1 MAESKAA
8 LAPEAVR
15 HTLMPS
21 TSSDRTPLMR
31 RGRLMVCRIGYTK
44 YSMVRLRPIEVVRIN
59 EQVYEAIEAAIVR
72 CELGPGAVLGDRQLA
87 EDLGISRTP
96 VRDALHRLE
105 SSGLVERRG
114 RMGWMVSTFA
124 LRDVRELFEL
134 RRVFEPLGL
143 ERLSE
148 GWDEELVREL
158 SHSFEKFP
166 ERLTQGQLP
175 GYLHDD
181 RRFHEKIVEC
191 SRNERVIRFYG
202 TVEKQIDRIRHYLSY
217 NYEGRVEASLKEHRE
232 ICAAIV
238 AHDLS
243 AAIEALDNHLHNV
256 EELITALARE
266 RGLDQRTR
274 EQSA

>member
-1 MAESKAA
+1 MAQ
-8 LAPEAVR
+8 
-15 HTLMPS
+15 
-21 TSSDRTPLMR
+21 
-31 RGRLMVCRIGYTK
+31 
-44 YSMVRLRPIEVVRIN
+44 LRPIEVARIN
-59 EQVYEAIEAAIVR
+59 EQVYEAIETAIVR
-72 CELGPGAVLGDRQLA
+72 CELGPGNVLGDRQLA
-87 EDLGISRTP
+87 EVLGVSRTP

-124 LRDVRELFEL
+124 LQDVRELFEL
-134 RRVFEPLGL
+134 RRIFEPLGL

-148 GWDEELVREL
+148 AWEEAVVREL

-166 ERLTQGQLP
+166 ERLTRDLLP
-175 GYLHDD
+175 DYLHED
-181 RRFHEKIVEC
+181 RRFHKEIVGC
-191 SRNERVIRFYG
+191 SRNGRIIRFYG

-232 ICAAIV
+232 ICAAIA

-243 AAIEALDNHLHNV
+243 AATEALDNHLRNV
-256 EELITALARE
+256 EELISALARE

-274 EQSA
+274 ERSA

>member
-1 MAESKAA
+1 MAQ
-8 LAPEAVR
+8 L
-15 HTLMPS
+15 
-21 TSSDRTPLMR
+21 R
-31 RGRLMVCRIGYTK
+31 R
-44 YSMVRLRPIEVVRIN
+44 IEVVRIN
-59 EQVYEAIEAAIVR
+59 EQVYEAVEAAIVR
-72 CELGPGAVLGDRQLA
+72 CELEPGAVLGDRRLA
-87 EDLGISRTP
+87 EVLEVSRTP

-124 LRDVRELFEL
+124 LQDVRELFEL
-134 RRVFEPLGL
+134 RRVLEPLGL

-148 GWDEELVREL
+148 TWDEAVVREL

-166 ERLTQGQLP
+166 ERLTEDLLLD
-175 GYLHDD
+175 YLHDD
-181 RRFHEKIVEC
+181 HRFHKKIVEC
-191 SRNERVIRFYG
+191 SRNGRVIQFYG

-232 ICAAIV
+232 ICAAIT
-238 AHDLS
+238 ARDLS
-243 AAIEALDNHLHNV
+243 AATEALNDHLRNV

-274 EQSA
+274 ERSA

>member
-1 MAESKAA
+1 MAQ
-8 LAPEAVR
+8 L
-15 HTLMPS
+15 
-21 TSSDRTPLMR
+21 R
-31 RGRLMVCRIGYTK
+31 R
-44 YSMVRLRPIEVVRIN
+44 IEVVRIN
-59 EQVYEAIEAAIVR
+59 EQVYEAIETAIVR
-72 CELGPGAVLGDRQLA
+72 CELGPGTVLGDRQLA
-87 EDLGISRTP
+87 EVLGVSRTP

-124 LRDVRELFEL
+124 LQDVRELFEL
-134 RRVFEPLGL
+134 RRIFEPLGL

-148 GWDEELVREL
+148 TWEEAVVREL

-166 ERLTQGQLP
+166 ERLTRDLLP
-175 GYLHDD
+175 DYLHED
-181 RRFHEKIVEC
+181 RRFHKQIVRC
-191 SRNERVIRFYG
+191 SRNGRIIRFYE

-232 ICAAIV
+232 ICAAIA

-243 AAIEALDNHLHNV
+243 AATETLDNHLRNV
-256 EELITALARE
+256 EELISALARE

-274 EQSA
+274 ERSA

>member
-1 MAESKAA
+1 
-8 LAPEAVR
+8 
-15 HTLMPS
+15 
-21 TSSDRTPLMR
+21 
-31 RGRLMVCRIGYTK
+31 
-44 YSMVRLRPIEVVRIN
+44 
-59 EQVYEAIEAAIVR
+59 
-72 CELGPGAVLGDRQLA
+72 
-87 EDLGISRTP
+87 
-96 VRDALHRLE
+96 LE

-124 LRDVRELFEL
+124 LQDVRELFEL

-148 GWDEELVREL
+148 TWDEAVVREL

-166 ERLTQGQLP
+166 ERLTEDLLP
-175 GYLHDD
+175 DYLHDD
-181 RRFHEKIVEC
+181 HRFHKKIVEC
-191 SRNERVIRFYG
+191 SRNGRIIRFYG

-232 ICAAIV
+232 ICAAI
-238 AHDLS
+238 AARDLS
-243 AAIEALDNHLHNV
+243 AATEALDDHLRNV

-274 EQSA
+274 ERSA

>member
-1 MAESKAA
+1 MAQ
-8 LAPEAVR
+8 L
-15 HTLMPS
+15 
-21 TSSDRTPLMR
+21 R
-31 RGRLMVCRIGYTK
+31 R
-44 YSMVRLRPIEVVRIN
+44 IEVVRIN
-59 EQVYEAIEAAIVR
+59 EQVYEAVEAAIVR
-72 CELGPGAVLGDRQLA
+72 CELEPGAVLGDRQLA
-87 EDLGISRTP
+87 EMLGVSRTP

-134 RRVFEPLGL
+134 RWVFEPLGL

-148 GWDEELVREL
+148 TWDEAVVREL

-166 ERLTQGQLP
+166 ERLTEDLLP
-175 GYLHDD
+175 DYLHDD
-181 RRFHEKIVEC
+181 HRFHKKIVGC
-191 SRNERVIRFYG
+191 SRNGRVIRFYEA
-202 TVEKQIDRIRHYLSY
+202 VEKQIDRIRHYLSY

-232 ICAAIV
+232 ICAGIA
-238 AHDLS
+238 ARDLS
-243 AAIEALDNHLHNV
+243 AATEALDNHLRNV

-274 EQSA
+274 ERSA

>member
-1 MAESKAA
+1 MAQ
-8 LAPEAVR
+8 L
-15 HTLMPS
+15 
-21 TSSDRTPLMR
+21 R
-31 RGRLMVCRIGYTK
+31 R
-44 YSMVRLRPIEVVRIN
+44 IEVVRIN
-59 EQVYEAIEAAIVR
+59 EQVYEAIETAIVR
-72 CELGPGAVLGDRQLA
+72 CELGPGTVLGDRQLA
-87 EDLGISRTP
+87 EVLGVSRTP

-124 LRDVRELFEL
+124 LQDVRELFEL
-134 RRVFEPLGL
+134 RRIFEPLGL

-148 GWDEELVREL
+148 TWEEAIVREL

-166 ERLTQGQLP
+166 ERLTRDLLP
-175 GYLHDD
+175 DYLHED
-181 RRFHEKIVEC
+181 RRFHKEIVGC
-191 SRNERVIRFYG
+191 SQNGRIIRFYG

-232 ICAAIV
+232 ICAAIA

-243 AAIEALDNHLHNV
+243 AATEALDNHLRNV
-256 EELITALARE
+256 EELISALARE

-274 EQSA
+274 ERSA

>member
-1 MAESKAA
+1 
-8 LAPEAVR
+8 L
-15 HTLMPS
+15 
-21 TSSDRTPLMR
+21 
-31 RGRLMVCRIGYTK
+31 GIYRIGYTEFP
-44 YSMVRLRPIEVVRIN
+44 MAQLRRIEVVRIN
-59 EQVYEAIEAAIVR
+59 EQVYEAVEAAIVR
-72 CELGPGAVLGDRQLA
+72 CDLEPGAVLGDRQLA
-87 EDLGISRTP
+87 EMLGISRTP

-124 LRDVRELFEL
+124 LQDVRELFEL

-148 GWDEELVREL
+148 TWDEAEVREL

-166 ERLTQGQLP
+166 ERLTKDLLP
-175 GYLHDD
+175 DYLHDD
-181 RRFHEKIVEC
+181 RRFHKKIVEC
-191 SRNERVIRFYG
+191 SRNGRIIRFYG

-217 NYEGRVEASLKEHRE
+217 NYEGRVEASLKEHCE
-232 ICAAIV
+232 ICAAI
-238 AHDLS
+238 AARDLS
-243 AAIEALDNHLHNV
+243 AATVALDNHLRNV

-274 EQSA
+274 ERSA

>member
-1 MAESKAA
+1 MAQ
-8 LAPEAVR
+8 
-15 HTLMPS
+15 
-21 TSSDRTPLMR
+21 
-31 RGRLMVCRIGYTK
+31 
-44 YSMVRLRPIEVVRIN
+44 LRPIEVARIN
-59 EQVYEAIEAAIVR
+59 EQVYEVIETAIVR
-72 CELGPGAVLGDRQLA
+72 CELGPGNVLGDRQLA
-87 EDLGISRTP
+87 EVLGVSRTP

-124 LRDVRELFEL
+124 LQDVRELFEL
-134 RRVFEPLGL
+134 RRIFEPLGL

-148 GWDEELVREL
+148 TWEEAVVREL

-166 ERLTQGQLP
+166 ERLTRDLLP
-175 GYLHDD
+175 DYLHED
-181 RRFHEKIVEC
+181 RRFHKEIVGC
-191 SRNERVIRFYG
+191 SRNGRIIRFYG

-232 ICAAIV
+232 ICAAIA

-243 AAIEALDNHLHNV
+243 AATEALDNHLRNV
-256 EELITALARE
+256 EELISALARE

-274 EQSA
+274 ERSA

>member
-1 MAESKAA
+1 MAQ
-8 LAPEAVR
+8 L
-15 HTLMPS
+15 
-21 TSSDRTPLMR
+21 R
-31 RGRLMVCRIGYTK
+31 R
-44 YSMVRLRPIEVVRIN
+44 IEVVRIN
-59 EQVYEAIEAAIVR
+59 EQVYEAIETAIAR
-72 CELGPGAVLGDRQLA
+72 CELGPGTVLGDRQLA
-87 EDLGISRTP
+87 EVLGVSRTP

-124 LRDVRELFEL
+124 LHDVQELFEL
-134 RRVFEPLGL
+134 RRIFEPLGL

-148 GWDEELVREL
+148 TWEEAIVREL

-166 ERLTQGQLP
+166 ERLTRDLLP
-175 GYLHDD
+175 DYLHED
-181 RRFHEKIVEC
+181 RRFHKQIVGC
-191 SRNERVIRFYG
+191 SRNGRIIRFYG

-232 ICAAIV
+232 ICAAIA

-243 AAIEALDNHLHNV
+243 AATEALDNHLRNV
-256 EELITALARE
+256 EELINALARE

-274 EQSA
+274 ERSA

>member
-1 MAESKAA
+1 MTR
-8 LAPEAVR
+8 L
-15 HTLMPS
+15 
-21 TSSDRTPLMR
+21 
-31 RGRLMVCRIGYTK
+31 GR
-44 YSMVRLRPIEVVRIN
+44 IEVARIN

-72 CELGPGAVLGDRQLA
+72 CELEPGAVLGDRQLA

-124 LRDVRELFEL
+124 LQDVGELFEL
-134 RRVFEPLGL
+134 RRIFEPLGL

-148 GWDEELVREL
+148 TWDEAVVGGL
-158 SHSFEKFP
+158 SRSFERFP
-166 ERLTQGQLP
+166 ERLTQDLLP
-175 GYLHDD
+175 DYLLVD
-181 RRFHEKIVEC
+181 RRFHKEIVGC
-191 SRNERVIRFYG
+191 SRNDRVIRFYE

-217 NYEGRVEASLKEHRE
+217 NYEGRVEASLKEHHE
-232 ICAAIV
+232 ICAAIA

-243 AAIEALDNHLHNV
+243 AAIEALDNHLRNV

-266 RGLDQRTR
+266 RGLDQGTR
-274 EQSA
+274 ERSA

>member
-1 MAESKAA
+1 MAQ
-8 LAPEAVR
+8 L
-15 HTLMPS
+15 
-21 TSSDRTPLMR
+21 R
-31 RGRLMVCRIGYTK
+31 R
-44 YSMVRLRPIEVVRIN
+44 IEVVRIN
-59 EQVYEAIEAAIVR
+59 EQVYEAVEAAIVR
-72 CELGPGAVLGDRQLA
+72 CELEPGAVLGDRRLA
-87 EDLGISRTP
+87 EVLEVSRTP

-124 LRDVRELFEL
+124 LQDVRELFEL
-134 RRVFEPLGL
+134 RRVLEPLGL

-148 GWDEELVREL
+148 TWDEAVVKEL

-166 ERLTQGQLP
+166 ERLTEDLLLD
-175 GYLHDD
+175 YLHDD
-181 RRFHEKIVEC
+181 HRFHKKIVEC
-191 SRNERVIRFYG
+191 SRNGRVIRFYG

-232 ICAAIV
+232 ICAAI
-238 AHDLS
+238 AACDLS
-243 AAIEALDNHLHNV
+243 AATEALNDHLRDV

-274 EQSA
+274 ERSA